1 MTNSHDRP
9 IGSGLQAEDADTARA
24 VALHREGRLE
34 EAASA
39 YREILKTAPDH
50 SGVLHNLGVVLAT
63 GGKPEQAIALF
74 DRAIGIRPD
83 YTHAHVNKGG
93 ALQSLG
99 RLEDAAVAYGR
110 ALSLQPDLAPI
121 QLRRALVLLA
131 LGRRGDALDHFRL
144 THTLRRDRNATGRD
158 QPSRHRISRL
168 KIAHDAAQFRYL
180 TAKGVDPDRFTA
192 LEALYDDALREIA
205 WPKDAAAPIDLP
217 AEWRDRLADNYGRPL
232 HAAEAFELSGPALNP
247 ALGAASVTEMFRES
261 APGIAVIDDLLTPEA
276 LALLRRFLLESTI
289 WYDFT
294 HIGGFLAAY
303 LEDGMAC
310 PLLLQIVCELRRLLP
325 AILGPH
331 PLSQAW
337 AFKCLTGDKGIDAHA
352 DFGAIS
358 VNFWITPDD
367 ANLTPGAGG
376 LVVHRV
382 EPPSGWR
389 LADYHGDIR
398 QIRRFLAKDGH
409 GAVAVPYG
417 ENRAVLFRSGL
428 FHESGPVRFRPG
440 FENHR
445 INITFLFGEGEGG
458 TEGGFTVSRHPRT

>member
-1 MTNSHDRP
+1 MNSHDQP
-9 IGSGLQAEDADTARA
+9 IVSESQAEDADTARA

-39 YREILKTAPDH
+39 YREILKTLPDH

-63 GGKPEQAIALF
+63 AGKPKQAIALF
-74 DRAIGIRPD
+74 DRAIGARPD

-99 RLEDAAVAYGR
+99 RLEDAAVAYAR
-110 ALSLQPDLAPI
+110 ALILQPDLYPI

-131 LGRRGDALDHFRL
+131 LGRRGDALEHFRL
-144 THTLRRDRNATGRD
+144 THTLRRDRNVMRRD
-158 QPSRHRISRL
+158 QPSCHRVSRL

-180 TAKGVDPDRFTA
+180 AAQGIDHDRFTA
-192 LEALYDDALREIA
+192 LEVLYDDALRKIT

-217 AEWRDRLADNYGRPL
+217 ADWRDRLADNYDQPL
-232 HAAEAFELSGPALNP
+232 HTAEAPELAGPALNP
-247 ALGAASVTEMFRES
+247 RLGAALVTEMFRES

-276 LALLRRFLLESTI
+276 VAGLRRFLLESTI

-310 PLLLQIVCELRRLLP
+310 PLLLQIVDELRRSLP
-325 AILGPH
+325 EILGPH
-331 PLSQAW
+331 PLQQAW

-352 DFGAIS
+352 DSGAIS

-367 ANLTPGAGG
+367 ANLKPGAGG

-382 EPPSGWR
+382 EPPAGWS
-389 LADYHGDIR
+389 LLEYGGDIQ
-398 QIRRFLAKDGH
+398 QIRRFLAKDDH

-417 ENRAVLFRSGL
+417 ENRATVFRSGL
-428 FHESGPVRFRPG
+428 FHESGPVRFRSG

-445 INITFLFGEGEGG
+445 INITFLFGEREG
-458 TEGGFTVSRHPRT
+458 VN